1 MREGKFELVV
11 ASVNETFTGLRNFN
25 EQIIGD
31 HVYAVAVPGLE
42 YCVKVNVYRDKDGI
56 FSPQRLRI
64 GLYVDGND
72 VQYWK
77 RIDLTKSSLLPTDT
91 DTPVC
96 ATFWGFK
103 KDVTDIRS
111 FKFDTPKTT
120 AGTESSSYDTTDA
133 KSLGQIHAVI
143 YEAAVIGGTFENRNG
158 IHDMPEV
165 QRVSKDKKFW
175 QQASLSTSAGRKLP
189 DKVETFD
196 PLEKWVNVRPLSD
209 PLHTMTLFYH
219 TESTLDCLK
228 TALKN
233 SVTCPTNSGELK
245 RSISDSGD
253 DLSKTKRNCTAAEA
267 WDLTLDDDEEVTIST
282 VIPPPTEHTK
292 TESADITSNITV
304 VEDAAAAG
312 IIEIPL
318 KYEDADEEILYIVHP
333 PKEFEIIDISE
344 D

>member
-42 YCVKVNVYRDKDGI
+42 YCVKVNVYRDKDGN

-77 RIDLTKSSLLPTDT
+77 RIDLTKSNLLPTDK

-111 FKFDTPKTT
+111 FKFDTPKI
-120 AGTESSSYDTTDA
+120 AGGAESSSSDTADA

-143 YEAAVIGGTFENRNG
+143 YEAAVVGGTFENRNG
-158 IHDMPEV
+158 IHDVPEV

-228 TALKN
+228 VALKN
-233 SVTCPTNSGELK
+233 SATCLTNSGELK
-245 RSISDSGD
+245 RSISDGED
-253 DLSKTKRNCTAAEA
+253 DLSKRKRNCTAAEA
-267 WDLTLDDDEEVTIST
+267 WDLTQDDDEEVTNRTTIPST
-282 VIPPPTEHTK
+282 EQTK
-292 TESADITSNITV
+292 TESAIITSNTAV
-304 VEDAAAAG
+304 VADALEVGVIDA
-312 IIEIPL
+312 PL